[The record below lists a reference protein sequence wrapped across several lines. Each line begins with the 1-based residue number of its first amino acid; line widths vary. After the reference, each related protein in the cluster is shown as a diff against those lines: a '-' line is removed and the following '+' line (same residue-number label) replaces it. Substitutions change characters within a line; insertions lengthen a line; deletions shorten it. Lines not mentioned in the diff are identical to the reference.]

1 MKIVQKQ
8 KEQLVK
14 LKEKAQNTLK
24 QNQLQAESGK
34 EQILKDLEYKLKEA
48 EDEVNKMKEEQ
59 LKIQDSDALQNDVL
73 DTRILKISQEKD
85 IVSEKLV

>member
-1 MKIVQKQ
+1 
-8 KEQLVK
+8 
-14 LKEKAQNTLK
+14 
-24 QNQLQAESGK
+24 
-34 EQILKDLEYKLKEA
+34 LEGKLKEA

>member
-34 EQILKDLEYKLKEA
+34 EQILKDLECKLKEA